1 MGYSVKLLDSDLRK
15 ITATVQYLKDRD
27 QHVKLHEIEE
37 QLLHIAQ
44 QALSTAKETNVKYES
59 LSRKVKEESE
69 RLCGVSRK
77 VDEDS
82 RKLEGISK
90 KVDEESVKLDG
101 VSKKVDEESVKLD
114 GVSRKVDEDS
124 VKLNGVSKK
133 VDEESVKLDGV
144 SEKVQQVDHSASD
157 FNQLA
162 ERVSQLEKQVKAFG
176 SGKTSSR
183 YSLRSTDRLDCDGN
197 ATSYDNFIGIL
208 RELIDKYLIDR
219 PEHPKRPP
227 ATQAFRSRSRSYSC
241 SSAEPPIESEQD
253 DVFTDSPLTTR
264 NSGLRSK
271 DRFLLVSIRRM
282 LSEDGQ

>member
-1 MGYSVKLLDSDLRK
+1 MKLDGVSRKVDEESVKLD
-15 ITATVQYLKDRD
+15 
-27 QHVKLHEIEE
+27 
-37 QLLHIAQ
+37 
-44 QALSTAKETNVKYES
+44 
-59 LSRKVKEESE
+59 
-69 RLCGVSRK
+69 GVSRK

-82 RKLEGISK
+82 GKLDGVSK
-90 KVDEESVKLDG
+90 KVDEESVKLDGVSRKVDEESVKLDG

-124 VKLNGVSKK
+124 VKLDGVSKK

-144 SEKVQQVDHSASD
+144 SEKVKEVDHSASD

-162 ERVSQLEKQVKAFG
+162 ERVSQLEKQMKAFR
-176 SGKTSSR
+176 SGKTSSH

-219 PEHPKRPP
+219 PDHPKRPP
-227 ATQAFRSRSRSYSC
+227 ATQTFRSRSRSYSC

-253 DVFTDSPLTTR
+253 DVFTDPPSTTR

-271 DRFLLVSIRRM
+271 DRSLLVSIRRM